1 DLFEL
6 VDKERIE
13 TILNQ
18 DPVSRPQQDRAM
30 APASATE
37 PTALPALHGQV
48 NTVRPRS
55 HRPGKG

>member
-18 DPVSRPQQDRAM
+18 DPVSRPQQVWHLYSMAVLLSDEWLTP
-30 APASATE
+30 APAAGESPE
-37 PTALPALHGQV
+37 R
-48 NTVRPRS
+48 VRIPIR
-55 HRPGKG
+55 